1 MTALDTNV
9 LISLRSKDPT
19 ENQLAAKALSVASQK
34 GSLCLCGIVYSELLG
49 FPGRDSKEVRRFL
62 LALDIEIDWQTEE
75 RDWELA
81 GIAYQ
86 AYVNRRRTSGI
97 GSSRRIAT
105 DFLIGAH
112 ALNRGYVLL
121 TNDKG
126 VYRTSFPSLKI
137 QGY

>member
-1 MTALDTNV
+1 M
-9 LISLRSKDPT
+9 
-19 ENQLAAKALSVASQK
+19 
-34 GSLCLCGIVYSELLG
+34 VYSELLG
-49 FPGRDSKEVRRFL
+49 FPGRDSREVRRFL
-62 LALDIEIDWQTEE
+62 QTLNIEIDWRTEE

-86 AYVNRRRTSGI
+86 NYVNRRRKSGV
-97 GSSRRIAT
+97 GNSRRIAT

-112 ALNRGYVLL
+112 ALNRSYALL